1 MVNISKFPKKINK
14 FYEDLKSSNFE
25 KIFIKFLYKNT
36 EIVELYPLTHDSIN
50 NVNIERLKKWRQ
62 KNKKNFSSKNNIT
75 QKSTKKF
82 LLNYLDSKELRLL
95 FLISYKKFY
104 IGHLETKNL
113 NLKENSIELTYILRG
128 EKKYKGKMSE
138 ALKCI
143 TILLIEKY
151 NIRKVL
157 IKVEKENLKAINF
170 YKANNFIFHK
180 IEYNNIMVF
189 KYNRVLLQK
198 NLYISLNKI

>member
-25 KIFIKFLYKNT
+25 KIFIKFLNKNT

-50 NVNIERLKKWRQ
+50 KVNIDRIKKWRQ
-62 KNKKNFSSKNNIT
+62 KNKKIFSSKNNIT
-75 QKSTKKF
+75 AKSTKKF
-82 LLNYLDSKELRLL
+82 LLNYLDSKKLRLL

-143 TILLIEKY
+143 TILLMEKY

-180 IEYNNIMVF
+180 LEYNNIMVF

-198 NLYISLNKI
+198 NLYISLAKI